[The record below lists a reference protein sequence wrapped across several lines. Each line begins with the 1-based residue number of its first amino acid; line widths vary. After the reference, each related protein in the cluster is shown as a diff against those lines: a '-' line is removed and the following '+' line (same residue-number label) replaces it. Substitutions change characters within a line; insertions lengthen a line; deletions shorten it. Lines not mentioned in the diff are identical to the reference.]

1 MGELTEFDWVTF
13 MKHSG
18 TTNWF
23 TVPFKLK
30 DIHLYS
36 SVCTHAVYRHPEQT
50 TLFAVSD
57 LWPII
62 KYPSVL
68 NNDNCVWTAAAVI
81 SFLVWSKSRIL
92 LSVNFFSAFM
102 CISLGCGL
110 VSGKCDCLSL
120 LHRITEI
127 SNCRRC
133 SYFGK
138 ILQVLVLNS
147 VQNIFIA
154 YKESLTAF
162 ISSCSV

>member
-1 MGELTEFDWVTF
+1 MGELTEVDWVTF
-13 MKHSG
+13 TKHNG
-18 TTNWF
+18 RTNWF
-23 TVPFKLK
+23 TVYYMLNV
-30 DIHLYS
+30 ISLYLF
-36 SVCTHAVYRHPEQT
+36 VCTHAVYRHPEQT
-50 TLFAVSD
+50 TLFAVFD

-68 NNDNCVWTAAAVI
+68 NNDNSVWAATAI
-81 SFLVWSKSRIL
+81 IFFLIWSTSQIL
-92 LSVNFFSAFM
+92 LSVNFYSAFM
-102 CISLGCGL
+102 CISLACGL

-147 VQNIFIA
+147 VVQNIFI
-154 YKESLTAF
+154 
-162 ISSCSV
+162 V